1 MYENGTN
8 IGNVDDCDEC
18 RHYERV
24 ILRLDNENAKL
35 RELVKQAWT
44 AMKHTRMACED
55 GVCDRLIVDAIAAID
70 AAFYPP
76 NAESEVSE

>member
-1 MYENGTN
+1 MSDRTTSIGNYEHQLMRMHEENG
-8 IGNVDDCDEC
+8 
-18 RHYERV
+18 
-24 ILRLDNENAKL
+24 KL

-55 GVCDRLIVDAIAAID
+55 GVCDKLIVDAIAAID

-76 NAESEVSE
+76 NDRLDGQEGSEAE